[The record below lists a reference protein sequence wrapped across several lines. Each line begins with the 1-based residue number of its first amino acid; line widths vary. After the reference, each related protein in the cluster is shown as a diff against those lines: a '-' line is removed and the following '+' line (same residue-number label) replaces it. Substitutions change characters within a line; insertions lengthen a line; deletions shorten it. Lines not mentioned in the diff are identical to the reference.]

1 MPPDIVRAPEEELV
15 TPATKLE
22 VTLPNIV
29 VVPVV
34 ELIKAD
40 EAEADPPKI
49 LPVTETEPEM
59 VEILTAVELVEFDPP
74 VTFPVIVTEPPPI
87 LYTAK
92 EPLPVV
98 ARQFPIITTAPED
111 WFRTL

>member
-29 VVPVV
+29 VEPVV
-34 ELIKAD
+34 ELIKA
-40 EAEADPPKI
+40 EFNEADPPKM
-49 LPVTETEPEM
+49 LPVTETVAEI
-59 VEILTAVELVEFDPP
+59 VEILTAVELLGFDPP

-87 LYTAK
+87 LFTAK
-92 EPLPVV
+92 EALPFV
-98 ARQFPIITTAPED
+98 ARQFPTITTAPED
-111 WFRTL
+111 WFRTP